1 MHNIKRANL
10 LILPS
15 NALATNI
22 TNASWRLE
30 SVSRQV
36 VHWGGPGVRGSVRA
50 TPTMRIAIISTTTKK
65 PNNYAKFPLFHKQ
78 MSTQVLSK
86 TPVDNSVGKSSLASS
101 LPDLSRGA
109 TTSYVGRLD
118 AWLLNVVRLI
128 WETENNNNKWCWVI
142 INAGV
147 EFADCARKVGNVG
160 KCRLEGNA
168 LAPSR
173 DIGQHCIA
181 LGEKEFK
188 GGGGGCV
195 LKVISLHVGVLYS
208 TPPSCTN
215 QTPRMPWVGI
225 FLRLFK
231 ASSLTS

>member
-1 MHNIKRANL
+1 M
-10 LILPS
+10 
-15 NALATNI
+15 
-22 TNASWRLE
+22 
-30 SVSRQV
+30 
-36 VHWGGPGVRGSVRA
+36 
-50 TPTMRIAIISTTTKK
+50 TTQT
-65 PNNYAKFPLFHKQ
+65 
-78 MSTQVLSK
+78 LSK

-128 WETENNNNKWCWVI
+128 WETENNNNNNKWCWVI

-147 EFADCARKVGNVG
+147 EFADCARKVGKCWKMSFGG
-160 KCRLEGNA
+160 KHARSLERHWAA
-168 LAPSR
+168 L
-173 DIGQHCIA
+173 HCIG
-181 LGEKEFK
+181 GERIQ
-188 GGGGGCV
+188 GGRGWVCV

-208 TPPSCTN
+208 TPSSCTN

-231 ASSLTS
+231 ASSITS